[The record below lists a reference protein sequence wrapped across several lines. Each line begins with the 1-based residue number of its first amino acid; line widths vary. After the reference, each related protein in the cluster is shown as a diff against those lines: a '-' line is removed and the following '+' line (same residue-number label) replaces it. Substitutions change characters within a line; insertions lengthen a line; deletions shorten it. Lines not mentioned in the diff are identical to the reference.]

1 MKDFWLGLTP
11 RSRAGL
17 LVGAMLIVLGMA
29 ITSWWLL
36 RTDYQVL
43 FADLKPQD
51 AAAMTAELE
60 RLKMPYQVADN
71 GAVILVDKAS
81 VHATRIKVMGKELP
95 LHGAVGFELFNNT
108 DFGMTEFAQ
117 KINYQRA
124 LQGELTRTIAALSE
138 VQDVRVHLALPE
150 QGLFKQATNKAKAAI
165 TLTLRP
171 GQTLRAE
178 QVTGIGRLVAAAVPG
193 MVSQDVTIADNQG
206 VVLSRSASDGEPEL
220 GGARMDLKRETD
232 NYLSRK
238 AGAVLERVF
247 GPGQA
252 LASVDVALDMDQ
264 VRVTT
269 EEVLPAANATPGRLA
284 PTGVVVR
291 ERESAR
297 DGAAPLDVKGGSE
310 TSGSAGL
317 HAAAAGAITQR
328 EIEYQVGRRVEQ
340 VVSQPGSI
348 RRIQA
353 VAVLRQPLDLTQQEQ
368 VRKMVAAAIGALPER
383 GDTVVVQVFSGA
395 AAPSQTGARAP
406 DLITGGGATA
416 GSLDEAANNRAVAKP
431 AAPID
436 RSSLVVTILGALLLA
451 TILVVLVMFVRARP
465 LVRGRDPTMDRTGL
479 AHPLTEAQQEVAL
492 QQVRN
497 WMGQSTPGS
506 TPSAPAP
513 PTQGVA

>member
-1 MKDFWLGLTP
+1 MKDFWQGLAP
-11 RSRAGL
+11 RSRIGL
-17 LVGAMLIVLGMA
+17 SVGIILIVLGIS
-29 ITSWWLL
+29 ITGWWLF

-60 RLKMPYQVADN
+60 RLKIPYQVADN
-71 GAVILVDKAS
+71 GAVILVDKAT

-95 LHGAVGFELFNNT
+95 IHGAVGFELFNNT

-138 VQDVRVHLALPE
+138 VRDVRVHLALPE

-178 QVTGIGRLVAAAVPG
+178 QITGIGRLVAAAVPG
-193 MVSQDVTIADNQG
+193 MASQDVTIADNQG
-206 VVLSRSASDGEPEL
+206 VVLSRSASDGEAEL

-238 AGAVLERVF
+238 AGAVLERAF

-252 LASVDVALDMDQ
+252 IASVDVALDMDQ

-269 EEVLPAANATPGRLA
+269 EEVLPATNATQGRLV

-297 DGAAPLDVKGGSE
+297 NSGPPLDAKGSGDASGSIDVHGAASGGI
-310 TSGSAGL
+310 A
-317 HAAAAGAITQR
+317 QR

-353 VAVLRQPLDLTQQEQ
+353 VAVLRQPLDMAQQEQ

-383 GDTVVVQVFSGA
+383 GDTVVVQVFSGGTA
-395 AAPSQTGARAP
+395 QSKSSAQAP

-416 GSLDEAANNRAVAKP
+416 GSLDEAANNRAAANP
-431 AAPID
+431 AALID

-451 TILVVLVMFVRARP
+451 TTLVFLVMFLRSRRP
-465 LVRGRDPTMDRTGL
+465 VRGKDPKVDRTGL
-479 AHPLTEAQQEVAL
+479 GHPLTEAQQEVAL

-497 WMGQSTPGS
+497 WMGQNAPGAAQN
-506 TPSAPAP
+506 APAP
-513 PTQGVA
+513 HTEGMA